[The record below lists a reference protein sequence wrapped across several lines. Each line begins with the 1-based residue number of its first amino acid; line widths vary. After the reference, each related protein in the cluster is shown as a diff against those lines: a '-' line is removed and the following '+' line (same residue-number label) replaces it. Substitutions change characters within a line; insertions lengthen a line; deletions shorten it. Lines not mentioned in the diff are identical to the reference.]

1 MISPSLTIFS
11 NFFIDNEERLQRM
24 KDSFYSFR
32 DIKPKEWV
40 INIRGSLKYDAGN
53 FLKSEL
59 NENLNLSY
67 LEGKRGWMQDSIKIS
82 RQISSD
88 YVFFWIEDHI
98 MIASPDELKKCIFE
112 E

>member
-67 LEGKRGWMQDSIKIS
+67 FD
-82 RQISSD
+82 
-88 YVFFWIEDHI
+88 
-98 MIASPDELKKCIFE
+98 
-112 E
+112 

>member
-82 RQISSD
+82 RQISLIM
-88 YVFFWIEDHI
+88 FF
-98 MIASPDELKKCIFE
+98 FG
-112 E
+112 